1 MMEILKSIWA
11 AWKRFAY
18 ILGKIQTTILL
29 TLIYF
34 LIIPFFSLVRLKDP
48 LSKRLEGS
56 SYWQAFKKQPTT
68 LEQFQKMF

>member
-1 MMEILKSIWA
+1 MREILKSIWA

-48 LSKRLEGS
+48 LSKRLGGS
-56 SYWQAFKKQPTT
+56 SYWQAFKKHPTT